1 MSERNTPESGLFT
14 GLVNFYRESTTGS
27 FNTDPDYTTYSDEVV
42 DVSWSPGYSVNE
54 REALGSAD
62 TAGHDKGMEEGEI
75 TVTYRLQRQLV
86 DGNGDPDDPAGDA
99 FDRNSDDR
107 IKNTHGIRIRD
118 GRSTT
123 DPDDPASASGA
134 RMYVIGQGG
143 HPDADFEDA
152 ADDGSPL
159 EMTLTYMCE
168 KVRNYEIFQPDG
180 TEALDVV
187 SSDSGDTSQTL
198 TIEDDTGT
206 SEAVS
211 LNGTSAVTTTK
222 ADWDSIRGL
231 ELDAETTGDITIS
244 TSSSGDTLATI
255 RGSEAYSNSDDGV
268 EGDLGVPVIGSGSL
282 GSAVTNNLESITGAT
297 IQRGGS
303 SFAYDVAQASASVS
317 NNYDPNARHETFR
330 PRFDEGNRDTS
341 VEFDLVGWGASADFI
356 DQMARTA
363 TDDVVVELQKTTFT
377 WSNAVIEGTDDVER
391 GPDDSAI
398 AFGITASDSDDGG
411 LSIAQP

>member
-1 MSERNTPESGLFT
+1 MSTREIPESGLFT
-14 GLVNFYRESTTGS
+14 GRAEFYRETTTGS
-27 FNTDPDYTTYSDEVV
+27 FNTDPDYTLYSDEVV
-42 DVSWSPGYSVNE
+42 DVSWSPGYAVE
-54 REALGSAD
+54 RRDALGTPDA
-62 TAGHDKGMEEGEI
+62 AGHDKGMEEGEI
-75 TVTYRLQRQLV
+75 TITYRLQRQLV

-107 IKNTHGIRIRD
+107 IKNTHGIRIKD
-118 GRSTT
+118 NRSAT

-134 RMYVIGQGG
+134 RMYIIGQGG

-152 ADDGSPL
+152 ADDSSAL
-159 EMTLTYMCE
+159 EMTLTYSCE
-168 KVRNYEIFQPDG
+168 KVRVYEIFQPDG
-180 TEALDVV
+180 TEALNIV
-187 SSDSGDTSQTL
+187 SSDSSDTSQTL
-198 TIEDDTGT
+198 TIEDDNGA
-206 SEAVS
+206 SEDVS
-211 LNGTSAVTTTK
+211 LNGTTAVTTTK

-231 ELDAETTGDITIS
+231 ELDAETTGDVTIS

-255 RGSEAYSNSDDGV
+255 RGADAYSNSDDGV

-282 GSAVTNNLESITGAT
+282 GSAVNNTLESITGAT

-341 VEFDLVGWGASADFI
+341 IEFDLVGWGASADFI
-356 DQMARTA
+356 DQMSRTV

-377 WSNAVIEGTDDVER
+377 WNNAVIEGTDDVER